1 MALITEIIPEQG
13 SEKVL
18 NRLGA
23 ILFLEISNQIT
34 LQSIP
39 DDFSLFI
46 GRQEPYDKSEDV
58 VLNIRPNNV
67 SFSGQTQEGV
77 QGDNVFNIDIY
88 AQGRSTQVISGN
100 TVSKDKMQRYL
111 GFVRYI
117 LGSTKYKT
125 LEFPYGLIG
134 GVNVQSVQH
143 DLRYGEEDANFI
155 SFSRFQVSVRINECQ
170 ELWDVSPL
178 EGVDT
183 VVKLDDTEK
192 GFKIIFNN

>member
-39 DDFSLFI
+39 DDFALFI

-58 VLNIRPNNV
+58 VVNVRPSNV
-67 SFSGQTQEGV
+67 SFTGQTQEGV
-77 QGDNVFNIDIY
+77 QGDNVYNIDIY
-88 AQGRSTQVISGN
+88 AQGRSTQVVSGN

-155 SFSRFQVSVRINECQ
+155 SFARFQVSVRINECQ

-183 VVKLDDTEK
+183 VVKLDETDK

>member
-39 DDFSLFI
+39 DDFALFI

-58 VLNIRPNNV
+58 VVNVRPSNV
-67 SFSGQTQEGV
+67 SFTGQTQEGV
-77 QGDNVFNIDIY
+77 QGDNVYNIDIY
-88 AQGRSTQVISGN
+88 AQGRSTQVVSGN

-117 LGSTKYKT
+117 LGSTNYKT

-155 SFSRFQVSVRINECQ
+155 SFARFQVSVRINECQ

-183 VVKLDDTEK
+183 VVKLDETDK